1 MPNAEMQTK
10 IENQVENF
18 AMIAPTAS
26 AIEDLTQRAKAGD
39 ADADAA
45 TGVVAAIMRVAAVDP
60 GASMAVLDAITRGW
74 LGDEAKSIETPP
86 AQLAMLK
93 NLAEPGKLD
102 GHFWIPFWDFINTPH
117 SEERGGDEVT
127 AMVAAL
133 GGNLHE
139 NFSDRAEAAA
149 LAHPG
154 TANAAT
160 RSAPPKLTLETLGAL
175 PVGSLGHAFY
185 RLITDNNFNLEVLDR
200 EAAGLQDMPPAQR
213 YLNLRILQMH
223 DVWHLVGGFR
233 TTVLQEVAISSFSL
247 AQFDHT
253 YSAMLIGTA
262 SVASLF
268 NSMEGFGLSMQIIA
282 EGWLHGR
289 TTPSF
294 MAIEWENEWHLPISE
309 IRARHG
315 IKPFASIFPADLIE
329 QMRAAA

>member
-1 MPNAEMQTK
+1 MPHTKMQTK
-10 IENQVENF
+10 IEAVVRDF
-18 AMIAPTAS
+18 TTVASTAS
-26 AIEDLTQRAKAGD
+26 EIEDLTRRAKAGD
-39 ADADAA
+39 TEAA
-45 TGVVAAIMRVAAVDP
+45 TGVVSAIMRVAAVDP

-74 LGDEAKSIETPP
+74 LGDEAKAIETPP
-86 AQLAMLK
+86 SHSAMLQT
-93 NLAEPGKLD
+93 LAEPGKLNA
-102 GHFWIPFWDFINTPH
+102 GFWTPFWDFITTPH
-117 SEERGGDEVT
+117 ADDRSGDEVT

-139 NFSDRAEAAA
+139 SFSERAEAAA
-149 LAHPG
+149 LVHPG
-154 TANAAT
+154 AANAAT
-160 RSAPPKLTLETLGAL
+160 RPAPPKLTLENLSAL
-175 PVGSLGHAFY
+175 PIGSLGHDFY

-268 NSMEGFGLSMQIIA
+268 NSMDGFGLSMQIIA

-315 IKPFASIFPADLIE
+315 IKPFTSVFPADLIE
-329 QMRAAA
+329 QMRDAA

>member
-1 MPNAEMQTK
+1 MPHTEFQTK
-10 IENQVENF
+10 IEALVGNF
-18 AMIAPTAS
+18 AQVATTAS
-26 AIEDLTQRAKAGD
+26 GIEELTRRAKAGD
-39 ADADAA
+39 TEAA
-45 TGVVAAIMRVAAVDP
+45 TGVISAIIRVAAVDP
-60 GASMAVLDAITRGW
+60 GASTAVLDAITRGW
-74 LGDEAKSIETPP
+74 LGDEANVIETSS

-93 NLAEPGKLD
+93 NLAEPGKL
-102 GHFWIPFWDFINTPH
+102 GTGFWTPFWDFLNN
-117 SEERGGDEVT
+117 SNNEERGGDEVT

-133 GGNLHE
+133 ANNLHDS
-139 NFSDRAEAAA
+139 FRDLAEAAA

-154 TANAAT
+154 AANAAT
-160 RSAPPKLTLETLGAL
+160 RASPPKLTLETLRAL
-175 PVGSLGHAFY
+175 PEGSLGHDFY
-185 RLITDNNFNLEVLDR
+185 RLISDNNFNLEVLDR

-247 AQFDHT
+247 AQFGHT

-262 SVASLF
+262 AAAALR
-268 NSMEGFGLSMQIIA
+268 NSMEGFGLSMQIIS

-309 IRARHG
+309 IRERHG
-315 IKPFASIFPADLIE
+315 IKPFTSIFPADLIE
-329 QMRAAA
+329 QMREAA